1 MYDSDLRDNSLLRI
15 GEIAAFF
22 NVSVKAIR
30 IYDKLGIIKPVK
42 IDQMTGYRYY
52 SVDQIHQLN
61 ALMELKNLGF
71 TLAQIK
77 ALLAGN
83 MENEKFMEELV
94 HKKTAWQDAIAGAQN
109 KIDAIDKITRRLSES
124 KPLVKIHELTEEERA
139 WLLVRMVCVED
150 LRAQSQLSEAIWL

>member
-124 KPLVKIHELTEEERA
+124 KPPVKIHELTEEERA